1 MRLELNS
8 VSAIYQAASE
18 PDISTHK
25 SRTFVRAQTESD
37 LDYQY
42 GQFLILRYTSIKWP
56 ILGSQ
61 GTVWKVQR

>member
-1 MRLELNS
+1 MELNPVS
-8 VSAIYQAASE
+8 VIYKAASA

-37 LDYQY
+37 LDISPHT
-42 GQFLILRYTSIKWP
+42 ILPYTSIKWP